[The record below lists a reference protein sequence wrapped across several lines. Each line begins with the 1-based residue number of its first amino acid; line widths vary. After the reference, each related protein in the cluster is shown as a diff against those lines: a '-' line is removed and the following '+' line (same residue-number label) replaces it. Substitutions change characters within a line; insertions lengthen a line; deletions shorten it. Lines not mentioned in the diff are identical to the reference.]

1 MGNPPVAPPQQPQ
14 FVAPE
19 QNLTFEIVPR
29 HMRIYQLNESDIDS
43 LSSNDNAIA
52 LTFFGLSAGV
62 AGSFVSVIIGGS
74 FADAAHR
81 AMCLDLAWS
90 FGALAAFFGIIAIVQ
105 TVKARK
111 RKREIKEQTVVR
123 QA

>member
-1 MGNPPVAPPQQPQ
+1 
-14 FVAPE
+14 
-19 QNLTFEIVPR
+19 
-29 HMRIYQLNESDIDS
+29 
-43 LSSNDNAIA
+43 
-52 LTFFGLSAGV
+52 
-62 AGSFVSVIIGGS
+62 
-74 FADAAHR
+74 
-81 AMCLDLAWS
+81 MCLDLAWS